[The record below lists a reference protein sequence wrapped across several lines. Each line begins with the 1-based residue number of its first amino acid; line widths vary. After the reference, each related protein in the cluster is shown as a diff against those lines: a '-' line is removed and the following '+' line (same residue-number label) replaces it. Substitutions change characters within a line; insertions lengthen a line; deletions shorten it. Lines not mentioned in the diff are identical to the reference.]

1 MTHLCSVKV
10 TQTKNSIWAD
20 ALLVPTGR
28 ETINIIPAEG
38 GLPMGKMIAF
48 ITIRI
53 SASNCSRATPLQ
65 PRTKT
70 YGTLPPLG
78 ASGGSLLAS
87 KPGLFLARAEAKR
100 ISGDARVLAP
110 GDHVPT
116 VMRP

>member
-1 MTHLCSVKV
+1 MTRLCSVKV
-10 TQTKNSIWAD
+10 TQTKNSIWAE

-53 SASNCSRATPLQ
+53 SASNCPRATPLQ

-70 YGTLPPLG
+70 YGTLPSLG

-87 KPGLFLARAEAKR
+87 KPGLFLARAEEELPHQR
-100 ISGDARVLAP
+100 RDDREVLRVT
-110 GDHVPT
+110 H
-116 VMRP
+116 

>member
-10 TQTKNSIWAD
+10 IQTKNSIWAE

-53 SASNCSRATPLQ
+53 SVSNCPRARPLQ
-65 PRTKT
+65 PGTKT

-78 ASGGSLLAS
+78 VSGGSLLAT
-87 KPGLFLARAEAKR
+87 KPGLFLACAEV
-100 ISGDARVLAP
+100 IIWLIPFLVVIGDFRF
-110 GDHVPT
+110 T
-116 VMRP
+116 